1 MSTLCLI
8 CKTPMKSSS
17 RGSERRFCSTACKSA
32 ARNERSRVLR
42 AMEGYEQR
50 ARELEDEVRAPCQ
63 LNDILG
69 RSAADLL
76 ANSRRNIDELTAR
89 LRVLHGADDEDGSTD

>member
-17 RGSERRFCSTACKSA
+17 RGSERRFCSTSCKSA

-42 AMEGYEQR
+42 ALEKYEQR
-50 ARELEDEVRAPCQ
+50 ARDLDDDVRAPQ
-63 LNDILG
+63 QIVDMQG
-69 RSAADLL
+69 WSATDLL
-76 ANSRRNIDELTAR
+76 ANCHRHIDELNAR
-89 LRVLHGADDEDGSTD
+89 LRVLYGADEDETLE